1 MTTDFYQIFRYK
13 FLLKEQEEE
22 KAPPEEKE
30 PSEVTNPESD
40 LEKVLNNSKKVT
52 YALVKLLST
61 YDNINEKSKNELR
74 ELINDIR
81 CISYKPTTF
90 RIILTNNNY
99 FDIKYDP
106 TPMQLKYPEDFK
118 PMDMFYVTV
127 LGKKYDLA
135 TASQYQQCID
145 YIQKIQRENPVLLKT
160 AGEGEPGGPAGAGS
174 EEAPP
179 PPEIE
184 NPEEKK

>member
-1 MTTDFYQIFRYK
+1 MSTDFYQIFRYK
-13 FLLKEQEEE
+13 FLLKEQEEQTP
-22 KAPPEEKE
+22 AEEA
-30 PSEVTNPESD
+30 PSEKVTNTESD

-61 YDNINEKSKNELR
+61 YDTVNDKAKDELR
-74 ELINDIR
+74 EMINDIR

-90 RIILTNNNY
+90 RIILANNNY

-145 YIQKIQRENPVLLKT
+145 YIQKIQRENPVLIKT
-160 AGEGEPGGPAGAGS
+160 AGEGEPGGPAGGS
-174 EEAPP
+174 ETTPPEPP
-179 PPEIE
+179 PSE
-184 NPEEKK
+184 EEKK